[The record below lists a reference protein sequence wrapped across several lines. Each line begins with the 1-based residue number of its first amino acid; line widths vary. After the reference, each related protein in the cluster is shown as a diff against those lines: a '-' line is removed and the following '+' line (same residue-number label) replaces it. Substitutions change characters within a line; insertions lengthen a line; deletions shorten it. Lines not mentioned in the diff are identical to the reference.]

1 MITAFINENVDPRVI
16 LRAAQQEFKLDATVQ
31 FVDLDR
37 TAGHTHILF
46 ATYNALKA
54 HVLDKMISR
63 SAAIEILLY
72 IAAERQIA
80 QAFERMGVQKDTR
93 MVAVIAAGSSGVL
106 SLVEDYLRNSFNH
119 ECSDGLLDEWTEQ
132 RAMTILKVFSVAP
145 NEIETVTRSGNST
158 QKPIQ
163 RLVIERS
170 ALLAVRR

>member
-1 MITAFINENVDPRVI
+1 MITAFINENVDPHVI
-16 LRAAQQEFKLDATVQ
+16 LKAAQQEFKDATVQ

-72 IAAERQIA
+72 VAAERQIA

-93 MVAVIAAGSSGVL
+93 RVAVIAAGSSGVL

-132 RAMTILKVFSVAP
+132 RAVTILKVFSVAP
-145 NEIETVTRSGNST
+145 NEIETATRSGNST

>member
-16 LRAAQQEFKLDATVQ
+16 LKTAQQEFKDATVQ

-37 TAGHTHILF
+37 TAGQTHILF
-46 ATYNALKA
+46 ATYNALKS
-54 HVLDKMISR
+54 HVLGKMISR

-80 QAFERMGVQKDTR
+80 RAFERMGVQKNTR
-93 MVAVIAAGSSGVL
+93 RVAVIATGSSEVL
-106 SLVEDYLRNSFNH
+106 LLIEEYLRSTFNH
-119 ECSDGLLDEWTEQ
+119 ECSDDLLDEWTEQ
-132 RAMTILKVFSVAP
+132 RAATILKVFSVAS
-145 NEIETVTRSGNST
+145 NEIESVTRSGNSS

-170 ALLAVRR
+170 ALLAVKR